1 MRQRGTCIADV
12 LLLEY
17 ELSPLLV
24 LMLLELMMQQ
34 QWQMLADQ

>member
-17 ELSPLLV
+17 ELSQLLV